1 MLMVTTCSYNSFI
14 DLLKI
19 DKYSKRSFCFILGS
33 GCSRS
38 SGYPTG
44 NQLAQEWF
52 EYFLDHNSDYKD
64 YPSDIKEWIRSSSS
78 ESNEKV
84 LDYLKIENRLNAV
97 LSQRTC
103 AEDEYPRLDDL
114 LRVKLLFG
122 VSESYCLL
130 ASWRFRNDAEYCH
143 RYFEELN
150 QKCVKPSSGY
160 QCLADILF
168 ERDAACDIVITTNF
182 DTLISRAVNERG
194 NAIHHYTSSV
204 DFKAQQWYL
213 ELANPMRRL
222 EKPLIIPVHN
232 SLDQTELFNTAID
245 TRYIKEN
252 MFEVLDLVLAK
263 YIPIVIGYSGLDI
276 AFMDYLA
283 RTPNLKGG
291 RMYWLQFDKG
301 YDQGFDPDRILSA
314 SECKYPVRRV
324 LNHVGGN
331 GYLVPCQDF
340 DVVMRDIS
348 KVLLPDTTS
357 SDKKAESV
365 PKVSTDDINLKGTFN
380 KDESSE
386 VTKAILQPNQYGL
399 YRTISEIKRKM

>member
-1 MLMVTTCSYNSFI
+1 MLTVTTCSYNSFI

-84 LDYLKIENRLNAV
+84 LDYLNRENRLNAV

-103 AEDEYPRLDDL
+103 AEDEYPRVDDL
-114 LRVKLLFG
+114 LRVKLLYG

-130 ASWRFRNDAEYCH
+130 ASWRFRNDAEFCH
-143 RYFEELN
+143 QYFDELDN
-150 QKCVKPSSGY
+150 KCVRPSSGY
-160 QCLADILF
+160 QCLVDILF
-168 ERDAACDIVITTNF
+168 KQEAACYIVITTNF
-182 DTLISRAVNERG
+182 DTLISRVVSERG
-194 NAIHHYTSSV
+194 NVIHQYTSGV
-204 DFKAQQWYL
+204 DFEAQQWYH
-213 ELANPMRRL
+213 ELTNPMGRL
-222 EKPLIIPVHN
+222 EKPIKIAVHN
-232 SLDQTELFNTAID
+232 SLDQKKLFNTAID

-252 MFEVLDLVLAK
+252 MFKVLDLVLAK

-283 RTPNLKGG
+283 RTPNLKER
-291 RMYWLQFDKG
+291 RMYWLQYDKR
-301 YDQGFDPDRILSA
+301 FNPDRILSA

-324 LNHVGGN
+324 LSHVGSN

-357 SDKKAESV
+357 SDIYAESV
-365 PKVSTDDINLKGTFN
+365 PRVSTDDIKLKGTFN

-399 YRTISEIKRKM
+399 YGTLSEIKRKM